1 MTEAALY
8 GAGNLPLL
16 KDRLH
21 RRTMIGVNI
30 SEQDLMSDVGKAS
43 MGEDLL
49 GSDDSNLE
57 ISSGFVG

>member
-1 MTEAALY
+1 MTEADLY

-16 KDRLH
+16 NDRLH
-21 RRTMIGVNI
+21 RRTMIGVKI
-30 SEQDLMSDVGKAS
+30 SEQDLINDVGKAS
-43 MGEDLL
+43 MGEDLP

>member
-1 MTEAALY
+1 MTEADLY

-16 KDRLH
+16 NDRLH
-21 RRTMIGVNI
+21 IRTMIGVKI

-43 MGEDLL
+43 MGEDLP